1 MLDKISLKDKKVL
14 LRVDYNVPINH
25 SEVMD
30 DYRIKKTIP
39 TINYCLEQGA
49 SLTIMS
55 HLGRPAKYDEDYSL
69 YPVSEKLQERSE
81 NNNIQRVLLQGEG
94 NHFCAGGD
102 VKSLYLT
109 KNENH

>member
-14 LRVDYNVPINH
+14 LRVDYNVPIDN

-49 SLTIMS
+49 SLTIIS

-69 YPVSEKLQERSE
+69 YPVSEKLEEILGKEVIFS
-81 NNNIQRVLLQGEG
+81 
-94 NHFCAGGD
+94 
-102 VKSLYLT
+102 
-109 KNENH
+109 